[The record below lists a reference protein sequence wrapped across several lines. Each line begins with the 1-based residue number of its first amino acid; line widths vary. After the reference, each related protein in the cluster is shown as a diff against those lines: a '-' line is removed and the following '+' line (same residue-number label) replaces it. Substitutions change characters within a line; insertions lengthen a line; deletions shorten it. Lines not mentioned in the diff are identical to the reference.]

1 MLYSH
6 QGNKNP
12 NLLAFSRGQ
21 RDAQATMDKLGID
34 CFEDLFLL
42 MAQAHLPMPRLAD
55 AATDEM
61 VQKLNAVEKSARG
74 RF

>member
-1 MLYSH
+1 MLYCH
-6 QGNKNP
+6 QDNNYP
-12 NLLAFSRGQ
+12 NLLAFSLGQ

-61 VQKLNAVEKSARG
+61 VQKLNALPTI
-74 RF
+74 